1 MPYQETSV
9 ILDLFIRSYGRI
21 NVIAKGA
28 KRPKS
33 PLKGILTPAAKL
45 SVSLSGKNDLK
56 TLTSAEIIDLYDLR
70 SGSSFNALI
79 YINELI
85 SKATET
91 EDPHKKIFDEYEK
104 VLQNISN
111 ENAKINVEKI
121 LRNFELILLQEMG
134 YGIDL
139 TRDAVSNKEIEENK
153 IYEFHPEKGFTLTN
167 TQILSSNF
175 YLGRDIKGFAAGDFE
190 KKTTRDSSKTIMRK
204 AIDYHLGN
212 KQLNIRKYLS
222 KK

>member
-33 PLKGILTPAAKL
+33 SLKGVLTPAAKL
-45 SVSLSGKNDLK
+45 SVSLFGKNDLK

-79 YINELI
+79 YVNELI

-121 LRNFELILLQEMG
+121 LRNFELILLQQ
-134 YGIDL
+134 YHL
-139 TRDAVSNKEIEENK
+139 
-153 IYEFHPEKGFTLTN
+153 
-167 TQILSSNF
+167 
-175 YLGRDIKGFAAGDFE
+175 FAADP
-190 KKTTRDSSKTIMRK
+190 
-204 AIDYHLGN
+204 H
-212 KQLNIRKYLS
+212 QLECR
-222 KK
+222 